1 MNTPMYLYSVMRK
14 DVAPS
19 AIASMRSAAF
29 CTIWGDE
36 REEEGVVRREAAA
49 ARNGRGSRLCARPT
63 WAR

>member
-29 CTIWGDE
+29 CTI
-36 REEEGVVRREAAA
+36 
-49 ARNGRGSRLCARPT
+49 
-63 WAR
+63 